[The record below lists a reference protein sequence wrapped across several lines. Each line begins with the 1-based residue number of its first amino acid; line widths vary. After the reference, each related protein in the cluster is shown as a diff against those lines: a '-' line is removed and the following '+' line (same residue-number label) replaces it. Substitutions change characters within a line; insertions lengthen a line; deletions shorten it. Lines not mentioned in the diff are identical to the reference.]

1 MSGSNKLTAVEA
13 AAVAT
18 RLGIDFKSEVFSLD
32 KFRIG
37 LDVELA
43 SAAEGVTDEQLAE
56 TGKAVAARLREAPD
70 YYTPVIKK
78 GAKPAAVAAAP
89 AAAAKPAPDSSQSLL
104 GRIKGMLGMS

>member
-13 AAVAT
+13 AAVAA
-18 RLGIDFKSEVFSLD
+18 RLGIDFKNEAFSLD

-37 LDVELA
+37 MGVELG
-43 SAAEGVTDEQLAE
+43 SAAEGVADEQLAE

-78 GAKPAAVAAAP
+78 GAKPAPSGAP
-89 AAAAKPAPDSSQSLL
+89 AAAAKAAPDSSQSLL